1 MTNKLFPIIVLS
13 IASLIMISCSTSNS
27 GYNTI
32 EGFAQG
38 STYHIIYS
46 NIDGYSPDEIK
57 NLTDGI
63 LDDINNSISG
73 YNKGS
78 ILSRIN
84 SGEDTPLDSIF
95 IRTFNR
101 SVEIWQESEGAFDP
115 SAAPLFDIWGFG
127 FEDKSKVSQSMIDST
142 LLLVGMDNFTLE
154 NRTDGTT
161 HLVKKIPGSK
171 LNFNAIGQGIS
182 CDLVAEELER
192 LGCEN
197 YLVEIGREIIC
208 KGNSSRGGVW
218 KVGLDKPIDG
228 NMDEGKN
235 LQEIITLNDGGIVTS
250 GNYRKFYI
258 EDGKKYS
265 HTIDPSTGYPVQHS
279 TLCATVI
286 TEDAATADAYATWFM
301 VVGVD
306 SAKTI
311 INARN
316 NIEAYIIYGEQDSML
331 VWHTPGIGLSD

>member
-1 MTNKLFPIIVLS
+1 MTKHSISPIVTLLLS
-13 IASLIMISCSTSNS
+13 FLITSCDGGNS
-27 GYNTI
+27 AYHTI

-46 NIDGYSPDEIK
+46 NIQGYTPAEIK
-57 NLTDGI
+57 DISDQI
-63 LDDINNSISG
+63 LDEINNSISG

-78 ILSRIN
+78 LISRIN
-84 SGEDTPLDSIF
+84 NGENPPLDSIF

-101 SVEIWQESEGAFDP
+101 SMEIWEESQGAFDP

-127 FEDKSKVSQSMIDST
+127 FEDKSKVSESMIDSAI
-142 LLLVGMDNFTLE
+142 LLVGMDNFALRADEDGNTYLE
-154 NRTDGTT
+154 
-161 HLVKKIPGSK
+161 KKVQDSK

-197 YLVEIGREIIC
+197 YLVEIGREILC
-208 KGNSSRGGVW
+208 KGVSSRGGEW
-218 KVGLDKPIDG
+218 RVGLDKPVDG

-235 LQEIITLNDGGIVTS
+235 LQEIISIGSGGLVTS
-250 GNYRKFYI
+250 GNYRKFYM
-258 EDGKKYS
+258 EDGHKYS

-279 TLCATVI
+279 TLSATI
-286 TEDAATADAYATWFM
+286 IAKDAATADAYATWCM

-306 SAKTI
+306 SAKKI
-311 INARN
+311 IPRLDNV
-316 NIEAYIIYGEQDSML
+316 EAYIIYGEQDAML
-331 VWHTPGIGLSD
+331 VWHTEGMQIQQ